1 MISKIM
7 DLRAVPNTE
16 VKRRSYHEDRKN
28 ENIDVKKALE
38 HIIRAAKIFNNNISF
53 EYEEEIEKMV
63 VKVTDGETGKMI
75 RQIPQEEIVRLS
87 RNIDKLVGL
96 LIDKE
101 I

>member
-1 MISKIM
+1 M
-7 DLRAVPNTE
+7 
-16 VKRRSYHEDRKN
+16 
-28 ENIDVKKALE
+28 
-38 HIIRAAKIFNNNISF
+38 
-53 EYEEEIEKMV
+53 EKMI
-63 VKVTDGETGKMI
+63 VKVIDGETGKMI